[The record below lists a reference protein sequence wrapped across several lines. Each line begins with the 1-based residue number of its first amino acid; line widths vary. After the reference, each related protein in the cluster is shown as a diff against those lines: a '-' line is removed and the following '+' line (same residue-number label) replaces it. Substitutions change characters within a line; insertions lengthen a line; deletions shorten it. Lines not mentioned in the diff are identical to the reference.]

1 MTDIEDKFRI
11 QIFEYIRDYL
21 REHEQLSPTYRE
33 IADGCFMATS
43 TIAQH
48 LAHLEAREWIIREYK
63 IPRSI
68 RLGKHAPGDKQLE
81 RLKAAMQKKEA
92 EATSKK

>member
-1 MTDIEDKFRI
+1 MTEIEDKLRI

-21 REHEQLSPTYRE
+21 HDHEQLSPTYRE

-43 TIAQH
+43 TMAQH
-48 LAHLEAREWIIREYK
+48 LAHLEAREWIIREYN

-68 RLGKHAPGDKQLE
+68 RLGKNAPSHVRLE
-81 RLKAAMQKKEA
+81 RMKAVIEKKESTKLSG
-92 EATSKK
+92 E